1 MATGWE
7 DDLLRKLRY
16 SCPVIDLPNKTGNG
30 GPRPRDLTMDDSVQ
44 IRCHRCKSC
53 FREKARRL
61 QSGYSRQCISCETML
76 FFDDGSADKNIQRTL
91 RDARRIRKELREAE
105 AEKFA
110 TSALVSSSR
119 ESSNARSTTSGRE
132 D

>member
-1 MATGWE
+1 MA
-7 DDLLRKLRY
+7 
-16 SCPVIDLPNKTGNG
+16 
-30 GPRPRDLTMDDSVQ
+30 

-119 ESSNARSTTSGRE
+119 ESSSARSTTSGDADVARASGQGPGAWGVVGGAAPPRYWK
-132 D
+132 